1 MAFKKTFIVST
12 EDVNTYGFWVST
24 SGIDL
29 SNAQNNCPA
38 FYNHNTWEIPLGH
51 WDNIRISGTKLLAD
65 IVIEGATER
74 EKEYIRKIE
83 NGDIKG
89 ASIGLDPLTWDN
101 TATHIK
107 TGQSKETLLKSSLF
121 EISLTPLP
129 GNQSALALKH
139 NGSLIKLTADNAH
152 NLIPQLQ
159 KKVIN
164 MEAIALKLGLN
175 KTATENEIITEI
187 GNLQQSHSSNQELA
201 NSLISEAEEG
211 LEKEAKEFFKTLCKA
226 DVMQAIKYAKSTKD
240 TSNIVLKKDVT
251 ISSLIKKGIADEG
264 ASNEKNCFDYLQKN
278 NPLELKKI
286 HQEDPEKYAQL
297 AKEYANGVRYK
308 N

>member
-12 EDVNTYGFWVST
+12 EDVNTYGFWVNT

-51 WDNIRISGTKLLAD
+51 WVNIRTNGTQLLAD
-65 IVIEGATER
+65 VVIEGATER

-89 ASIGLDPLTWDN
+89 ASVGLDPLMWSSEPVN
-101 TATHIK
+101 IK
-107 TGQSKETLLKSSLF
+107 ASQSKETLLKSSLF

-152 NLIPQLQ
+152 NLTPQLQ
-159 KKVIN
+159 KNTIN

-187 GNLQQSHSSNQELA
+187 GNLQQKHSVDKELV
-201 NSLISEAEEG
+201 NSLISESAEG
-211 LEKEAKEFFKTLCKA
+211 LEEEDKRVFETLCKT
-226 DVMQAIKYAKSTKD
+226 DVAQAIKYAKK
-240 TSNIVLKKDVT
+240 NKPVELKKEVT
-251 ISSLIKKGIADEG
+251 ISSLIKKGTADDG
-264 ASNEKNCFDYLQKN
+264 DNGKGCYDYLQKH

-286 HQEDPEKYAQL
+286 RQEDPEKYAQL
-297 AKEYANGVRYK
+297 AKEYANGVRYENK